1 MDFDHPFTSPASRR
15 AVASS
20 ANNVRM
26 ARASLSSLSGEA
38 LLSVILGAIS
48 GNSEVSAQQLDR
60 LANLI
65 GRVAHEKARKDV

>member
-1 MDFDHPFTSPASRR
+1 
-15 AVASS
+15 
-20 ANNVRM
+20 M
-26 ARASLSSLSGEA
+26 ARAALSSLGA
-38 LLSVILGAIS
+38 DTLLSVILGAIS